1 MFNMYVAHFKQWP
14 NDLRDENVQTEGNIL
29 ENDSAVQNLQSC
41 QENIDAYLLKIS
53 KVGFVSI

>member
-1 MFNMYVAHFKQWP
+1 MKATY
-14 NDLRDENVQTEGNIL
+14 ENVQTEGNIL